1 MGAAARAGHRIRT
14 QRRIRFPQDIEIQ
27 PVFISDALQDAA
39 EQRPCPV
46 LPAKAQPSSPHLWHA
61 RAGAPSEVGQEQQ
74 AAASRRGP
82 RCRLVQFLVSQ
93 GAELSVPVQ
102 AHPAPADIRQGV
114 PQPIRR
120 RTGKEQGFMP
130 QIGGV
135 SIGHAGE
142 DRGGTRHV
150 VHFALPKHPGPQ
162 RGGCRIPA
170 ARRHRYPRRQAAGRG
185 HLLGQR
191 PDSFGGPADGRH
203 FLRRHLEGPEKPLVP
218 PAVRIV
224 GKAGEMQMGVVDVRV
239 PGRQAAQPHP
249 HIGGRRHKPGD
260 PGVGLRPFALPPK
273 DFRPV
278 VHRHLPAGQ
287 ADHRLLCRLL
297 HGADIRRAAGI
308 QPGVVRRN
316 RHPISADTKNPRHLG
331 VHPHRGD
338 LIRGY
343 SALFQHGADGAA
355 DAAQHLL
362 WSLRDGAGLR
372 MEQDGRLKAVGQQ
385 GPVRR
390 VYGRFS
396 ALGANVATDETGS
409 HTPAS

>member
-1 MGAAARAGHRIRT
+1 
-14 QRRIRFPQDIEIQ
+14 
-27 PVFISDALQDAA
+27 
-39 EQRPCPV
+39 
-46 LPAKAQPSSPHLWHA
+46 
-61 RAGAPSEVGQEQQ
+61 
-74 AAASRRGP
+74 
-82 RCRLVQFLVSQ
+82 
-93 GAELSVPVQ
+93 
-102 AHPAPADIRQGV
+102 
-114 PQPIRR
+114 
-120 RTGKEQGFMP
+120 
-130 QIGGV
+130 
-135 SIGHAGE
+135 
-142 DRGGTRHV
+142 
-150 VHFALPKHPGPQ
+150 
-162 RGGCRIPA
+162 
-170 ARRHRYPRRQAAGRG
+170 
-185 HLLGQR
+185 
-191 PDSFGGPADGRH
+191 
-203 FLRRHLEGPEKPLVP
+203 
-218 PAVRIV
+218 
-224 GKAGEMQMGVVDVRV
+224 MGVVDVRV

-362 WSLRDGAGLR
+362 WILRDGAGLR
-372 MEQDGRLKAVGQQ
+372 MEQDGRLEAVGQQ

-409 HTPAS
+409 HMPRLLKKNHVFQAVRRRRVVQRLADGGQGEGAGNERLHVQHAAGNKAQGLAELGKAGPRGARYL